1 MGNLNQEIKPIIIPK
16 SFLDYHCLKCGEIPL
31 LHFTHYNINLICSTH
46 KILNIPID
54 KIFNYINTDYECS
67 ICQQSSNKNNII
79 YCYQCNNY
87 YCNKC
92 INIHNKDIN
101 KAYNMINSLEKN
113 IKCKVHNKI
122 YDKYCFKC
130 KLNLCEL
137 CEIHKDHYFEFIK
150 DIYPSDEDINN
161 FYETKKIVLDD
172 LEKEEKINEENIV
185 LLYKKKKKKK
195 IKKK

>member
-1 MGNLNQEIKPIIIPK
+1 MDNLNQEIKPIIIPK
-16 SFLDYHCLKCGEIPL
+16 SFIDYHCLKCGEIPL

-67 ICQQSSNKNNII
+67 ICQQ
-79 YCYQCNNY
+79 
-87 YCNKC
+87 
-92 INIHNKDIN
+92 
-101 KAYNMINSLEKN
+101 N

-137 CEIHKDHYFEFIK
+137 CEIHKDHYE
-150 DIYPSDEDINN
+150 DVYPLDEDINN
-161 FYETKKIVLDD
+161 FYETKIIVLDD
-172 LEKEEKINEENIV
+172 LGKDR
-185 LLYKKKKKKK
+185 K
-195 IKKK
+195 IK